1 MDWSRSV
8 QGNANTFAI
17 RNLNQFQVSPF
28 ASPDLS
34 GLATQTE
41 ITYLS
46 SIISTCCGQ
55 ISTIIN
61 PTTYSLAISTIVPID
76 NALDPSQTVNITA
89 DTLELYGNSVDIY
102 ADTDLTI
109 TGSALEINGDS
120 VDINADTA
128 LTITS
133 PQITMSTNSSTPIV
147 IGNDLIVVGC
157 ATFNGCVSTISTNL
171 TLDSNVWGKYLFVN
185 KAEQALTF
193 TLNDLPTSGTQL
205 TIKNIAST
213 VGAGTYV
220 TINIASYGDMPS
232 YTIPSFSTLRLMSMP
247 TGWYSL

>member
-1 MDWSRSV
+1 MDWSKAV
-8 QGNANTFAI
+8 QGNANTFSI

-34 GLATQTE
+34 GLATQNE
-41 ITYLS
+41 IILLS

-61 PTTYSLAISTIVPID
+61 PESYSLAISTIIPIQ
-76 NALDPSQTVNITA
+76 NSLDPSQTITM
-89 DTLELYGNSVDIY
+89 
-102 ADTDLTI
+102 
-109 TGSALEINGDS
+109 TGSTIQFNGDS
-120 VDINADTA
+120 VDIYADTA

-133 PQITMSTNSSTPIV
+133 PQITMSTNSASPIV
-147 IGNDLIVVGC
+147 IGNDLTVLGC

-185 KAEQALTF
+185 KAEQPLAF
-193 TLNDLPTSGTQL
+193 TINSLPSAGTQL
-205 TIKNIAST
+205 TIKNVAST
-213 VGAGTYV
+213 TGAGTHV
-220 TINIASYGDMPS
+220 TVAITSYGDKPS

-247 TGWYSL
+247 NGWYSL

>member
-1 MDWSRSV
+1 MEWSRSV

-89 DTLELYGNSVDIY
+89 DILELY
-102 ADTDLTI
+102 
-109 TGSALEINGDS
+109 GDS
-120 VDINADTA
+120 VDIYADTA

-133 PQITMSTNSSTPIV
+133 PQITMSTNSSTPII
-147 IGNDLIVVGC
+147 IGNDLTVLGC
-157 ATFNGCVSTISTNL
+157 ATFNGCVSTISTNI

-220 TINIASYGDMPS
+220 TINIASYGDNPS

>member
-1 MDWSRSV
+1 MDWSRAV

-34 GLATQTE
+34 GLASQTE
-41 ITYLS
+41 INNLAST
-46 SIISTCCGQ
+46 ISTCCGQ

-61 PTTYSLAISTIVPID
+61 PESYSLSISTIIPID
-76 NALDPSQTVNITA
+76 NSLDPSQTITMTGS
-89 DTLELYGNSVDIY
+89 TLQFNGDVINMYATTELSIY
-102 ADTDLTI
+102 SNTGLTI
-109 TGSALEINGDS
+109 E
-120 VDINADTA
+120 
-128 LTITS
+128 S
-133 PQITMSTNSSTPIV
+133 PQITMSTNSSSPII
-147 IGNDLIVVGC
+147 IGNDLTIIGC

-185 KAEQALTF
+185 QAEQPLAF
-193 TLNDLPTSGTQL
+193 TINDLPSAGTQL

-213 VGAGTYV
+213 TGAGTHV
-220 TINIASYGDMPS
+220 TVAITPYGDQS
-232 YTIPSFSTLRLMSMP
+232 NYTIPSFSTLRLMSMP